1 MCSDRSVVITATVR
15 DVVRATP
22 RTRILRL
29 DLGRAAFAFTAG
41 QAVMVGRPG
50 TGIQSPYSIASPPSM
65 AERGAVELLTS
76 GDSAFGEIG
85 VDPMQLV
92 GAALELRGPLG
103 TFGVPDA
110 DGDAPLV
117 LVAGGTGIAP
127 LRSVA
132 FDVVERQPR
141 RSMAI
146 VYSARAA
153 DEFAFDGDLQM
164 LEGQGR
170 IALHKTVTRDEAAD
184 WLGRTGRIDAHLLT
198 SLVPGADA
206 WWLVCGPAPFVSE
219 VRAALGRIGVDE
231 ARIVVER

>member
-1 MCSDRSVVITATVR
+1 VITATVR

-29 DLGRAAFAFTAG
+29 DLGSAAFAFTAG
-41 QAVMVGRPG
+41 QAVLVGRAG
-50 TGIQSPYSIASPPSM
+50 AATRAPYSIASPPSM
-65 AERGAVELLTS
+65 AERGALELLTPAD
-76 GDSAFGEIG
+76 GAFGELG
-85 VDPMQLV
+85 VDPAQLV
-92 GAALELRGPLG
+92 GTALELQGPLG
-103 TFGVPDA
+103 TFGVPEA

-132 FDVVERQPR
+132 FDVVEHQPR

-153 DEFAFDGDLQM
+153 DEFAFGDDLQR
-164 LEGQGR
+164 LEDQGR
-170 IALHKTVTRDEAAD
+170 IALHKTVTRDEATD
-184 WLGRTGRIDAHLLT
+184 WPGRTGRIDAHLLT

-219 VRAALGRIGVDE
+219 VRAALGRIGVDG
-231 ARIVVER
+231 ARVVVER